1 MMNSI
6 EENKIINSLVKN
18 FKRSPLQINQL
29 HSSDSELISFERC
42 ENSILTITTDSI
54 VEEIRLGLYDDP
66 YLIGWMIVMVNL
78 SDLAAVGADPLG
90 ILISEIFPNNLDDTF
105 KNKLQKG
112 ISDACNTCGTYV
124 LGGDTNFGD
133 QLILNGTAVGIIS
146 GGNAISR
153 VGCKPDDILY
163 TSGKIGS
170 GNALAL
176 TKLVYK
182 SEQDY
187 KYKPMARLQEGKLIR
202 KYASACMDT
211 SDGVISTLDQLMR
224 LNNFGFSFND
234 NWSTSLETNSKILFE
249 KYNLPLWLL
258 LAGQH
263 GEFELLFTIPKSNE
277 IDFLNSASDINWRP
291 IQIGKVTTQCE
302 IILPIYEKNI
312 SLDSQKIRNLAN
324 ITDLNISKYLQ
335 SLLDLDES
343 FRQNR

>member
-1 MMNSI
+1 MNSI
-6 EENKIINSLVKN
+6 EENQIINSLVKN

-29 HSSDSELISFERC
+29 HSSDSELIRLDTSES
-42 ENSILTITTDSI
+42 SILTITTDSI
-54 VEEIRLGLYDDP
+54 VEEIKLGLYDDP

-112 ISDACNTCGTYV
+112 ISDACNTSGTYV

-133 QLILNGTAVGIIS
+133 QLILNGTAVGILHS
-146 GGNAISR
+146 GNIISR
-153 VGCKPDDILY
+153 IGCKPDDILY
-163 TSGKIGS
+163 TSGEIGS

-263 GEFELLFTIPKSNE
+263 GEFELLFTIPKPNE
-277 IDFLNSASDINWRP
+277 IDFLKSASDINWTP
-291 IQIGKVTTQCE
+291 IIIGKVTKECQITIPMYGQY
-302 IILPIYEKNI
+302 IVV
-312 SLDSQKIRNLAN
+312 DSREIRNLAN

-335 SLLDLDES
+335 SLLEIDKS
-343 FRQNR
+343 YRQN

>member
-1 MMNSI
+1 M
-6 EENKIINSLVKN
+6 
-18 FKRSPLQINQL
+18 
-29 HSSDSELISFERC
+29 
-42 ENSILTITTDSI
+42 
-54 VEEIRLGLYDDP
+54 
-66 YLIGWMIVMVNL
+66 
-78 SDLAAVGADPLG
+78 
-90 ILISEIFPNNLDDTF
+90 
-105 KNKLQKG
+105 QKG
-112 ISDACNTCGTYV
+112 ISDACDESKTYV

-176 TKLVYK
+176 TKLIYN
-182 SEQDY
+182 SEQEY
-187 KYKPMARLQEGKLIR
+187 KYKPMARLQEGKVIR

-234 NWSTSLETNSKILFE
+234 NWSTSLETNGKILFE

-258 LAGQH
+258 RAGQH

-277 IDFLNSASDINWRP
+277 IDFLKSASDINWSP
-291 IQIGKVTTQCE
+291 IKIGKVTKKCQITIPMYGQYIAIDGRE
-302 IILPIYEKNI
+302 
-312 SLDSQKIRNLAN
+312 IRNLAN
-324 ITDLNISKYLQ
+324 ITDLNISRYLQ
-335 SLLDLDES
+335 SLLEIDKS
-343 FRQNR
+343 YR

>member
-6 EENKIINSLVKN
+6 EENQIINSLVKN

-29 HSSDSELISFERC
+29 HSSDSELIRLESNEK
-42 ENSILTITTDSI
+42 SILTITTDSI
-54 VEEIRLGLYDDP
+54 VEEIKLGLYDDP
-66 YLIGWMIVMVNL
+66 YLMGWMIVMVNL

-112 ISDACNTCGTYV
+112 ISDACNTSGTYV

-133 QLILNGTAVGIIS
+133 QLILNGTAVGILHS
-146 GGNAISR
+146 GNIISR
-153 VGCKPDDILY
+153 IGCKPDDILY

-249 KYNLPLWLL
+249 KYKLPLWLL

-263 GEFELLFTIPKSNE
+263 GEFELFFTIPKPNE
-277 IDFLNSASDINWRP
+277 IDFLKSASDINWNP
-291 IQIGKVTTQCE
+291 IKIGKVTKECQITIPMYGQY
-302 IILPIYEKNI
+302 IGI
-312 SLDSQKIRNLAN
+312 DSRDIRNLAN
-324 ITDLNISKYLQ
+324 ITNLNISIYLQ
-335 SLLDLDES
+335 SLLEIDKS
-343 FRQNR
+343 YRRN

>member
-1 MMNSI
+1 MNSI
-6 EENKIINSLVKN
+6 EENQIINSLVKDFN
-18 FKRSPLQINQL
+18 RSPLQINQL
-29 HSSDSELISFERC
+29 HSSDSELIRLKTND
-42 ENSILTITTDSI
+42 NSILTVTTDSI
-54 VEEIRLGLYDDP
+54 VEEIGLGLYDDP

-90 ILISEIFPNNLDDTF
+90 ILISEILPNNLDDDF

-112 ISDACNTCGTYV
+112 ISDACNANGTYV

-146 GGNAISR
+146 GGNVISR

-163 TSGKIGS
+163 TSGNIGS

-182 SEQDY
+182 SEQEY
-187 KYKPMARLQEGKLIR
+187 KYKPMARLREGKLIR
-202 KYASACMDT
+202 KYTNACMDT

-224 LNNFGFSFND
+224 LNNFGFTFVD

-277 IDFLNSASDINWRP
+277 IDFLKSASDINWNP
-291 IQIGKVTTQCE
+291 IKIGKATKQCE
-302 IILPIYEKNI
+302 IILPIYEKKV
-312 SLDSQKIRNLAN
+312 SLDGQKIRNLAN

-335 SLLDLDES
+335 SLLDLDKS
-343 FRQNR
+343 FRQ

>member
-1 MMNSI
+1 MINSI
-6 EENKIINSLVKN
+6 EENQIINSLVRN

-29 HSSDSELISFERC
+29 HSSDSELIRLETNES
-42 ENSILTITTDSI
+42 SILTITTDSI
-54 VEEIRLGLYDDP
+54 VEEIKLGLYDDP

-90 ILISEIFPNNLDDTF
+90 ILISEILPHNLDDTF
-105 KNKLQKG
+105 INKLQKG
-112 ISDACNTCGTYV
+112 ISDACNASGTYV

-153 VGCKPDDILY
+153 VGCSPDDILY
-163 TSGKIGS
+163 TSGEIGS

-187 KYKPMARLQEGKLIR
+187 KYKPMARLQEGKVIR
-202 KYASACMDT
+202 QYASACMDT

-224 LNNFGFSFND
+224 LNNFSFTLND
-234 NWSTSLETNSKILFE
+234 DWTSSLEINSKILFN

-263 GEFELLFTIPKSNE
+263 GEFELLFTIPRSNE
-277 IDFLNSASDINWRP
+277 IDFLKSASDINWSP
-291 IQIGKVTTQCE
+291 IKIGKVTKECQITIPMYGQY
-302 IILPIYEKNI
+302 IAI
-312 SLDSQKIRNLAN
+312 DSREIRNLAN

-335 SLLDLDES
+335 SLLEIDKS
-343 FRQNR
+343 YRQN